1 MVEITSENAA
11 VDNFDVKQSRFREVW
26 RQYSRNKGA
35 VVGLIVVLMIILVAV
50 FSDLIWDYGTDVIG
64 MNVQNR
70 LISPSLEHPFGT
82 DNFGRDMLARVG
94 YGTRYSL
101 IIGFSAVLF
110 GLAIGLP
117 VGASAGYIGGRYDDI
132 VMRFLDAFDII
143 PNILLSI
150 TIVSAMGAN
159 LLNLTIALAVSSV
172 PILARI
178 TRASVMTVR
187 FNEYIESAKAISGSS
202 LYIIFRHVLPNCF
215 SPILVQCTLRIG
227 VTIISASSLSFI
239 GLGVPLPTPEW
250 GALLSASRGFILQA
264 PYLSVIP
271 GLAIMITVMAINL
284 VGDGLR
290 DALDPKLKR

>member
-1 MVEITSENAA
+1 MKSSQMHLT
-11 VDNFDVKQSRFREVW
+11 DDLDVKHSRFKEIWAQFR
-26 RQYSRNKGA
+26 RNKGA
-35 VVGLIVVLMIILVAV
+35 VVGLVVVVLIV
-50 FSDLIWDYGTDVIG
+50 FVGLFSGVLWDYQTEVIA
-64 MNVQNR
+64 MNPQDR
-70 LISPSLEHPFGT
+70 LISPGLEHPFGT

-101 IIGFSAVLF
+101 IIGVSAVLL
-110 GLAIGLP
+110 GLLIGLP
-117 VGASAGYIGGRYDDI
+117 IGASAGYIGGRYDDI
-132 VMRFLDAFDII
+132 IMRFLDSFDII

-150 TIVSAMGAN
+150 TIVSALGASI
-159 LLNLTIALAVSSV
+159 LNLTIALAVSSI

-187 FNEYIESAKAISGSS
+187 FNEYIESARAISGSS
-202 LYIIFRHVLPNCF
+202 LYIIFKHVLPNCF

-239 GLGVPLPTPEW
+239 GLGVPIPTPEW
-250 GALLSASRGFILQA
+250 GALLSASRAFIVEA
-264 PYLSVIP
+264 PYLTIIP
-271 GLAIMITVMAINL
+271 GIAIMITVMAINL